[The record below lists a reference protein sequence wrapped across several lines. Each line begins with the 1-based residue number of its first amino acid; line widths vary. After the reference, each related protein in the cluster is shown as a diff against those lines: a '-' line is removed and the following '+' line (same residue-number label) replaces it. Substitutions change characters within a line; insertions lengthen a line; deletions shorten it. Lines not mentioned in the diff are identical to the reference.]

1 MIKNKST
8 FGIGIL
14 LVMTGTLIG
23 CDSKSTPSDS
33 ASAASSST
41 SISTTLAS
49 EVINF
54 TRMPSAVCSNQ
65 SPSGELTATRIEAAN
80 TTRSEPGLYEGPV
93 WIKDALYFSDFTFSA
108 GFPSRIQ
115 KLDSSGK
122 MSVFMEDSG
131 TNGIAADVQ
140 GNLIAGTHKYKSLS
154 KYNINTGERTSVV
167 EKFNENLFNSP
178 NDLAIT
184 KDGVIYFTDPDY
196 QTKAAPGGQDKTR
209 VYRVATDGT
218 VSVVDDTLSNPNGI
232 SLSPDEKTLYV
243 VGNQEAG
250 VLRKYEILDGVPQ
263 MGVTIAEGIN
273 VPDGMA
279 VDCAGNLYVTEHV
292 GKQIRVYTPE
302 GQQIATIKVDAN
314 VTNAAFGGPENKTLF
329 ITGAGAVWKLDLAIS
344 GSAY

>member
-1 MIKNKST
+1 MTKNNANMINGLGLILILST
-8 FGIGIL
+8 AA
-14 LVMTGTLIG
+14 
-23 CDSKSTPSDS
+23 CDSSTKQNQP
-33 ASAASSST
+33 APVAPVEEEKT
-41 SISTTLAS
+41 
-49 EVINF
+49 F
-54 TRMPSAVCSNQ
+54 TFSRMPSGVCSNQ
-65 SPSGELTATRIEAAN
+65 PPSGELVASRIESAN
-80 TTRSEPGLYEGPV
+80 SSQQGFSLYEGPV
-93 WIKDALYFSDFTFSA
+93 WIKDALYFSDFSFTE
-108 GFPSRIQ
+108 GFPSKVQ

-122 MSVFMEDSG
+122 MSVFIEDSG
-131 TNGIAADVQ
+131 TNGLAADSQ
-140 GNLIAGTHKYKSLS
+140 GNLIAGTHKFKSLS
-154 KYNINTGERTSVV
+154 KYNLDTKARESVATT
-167 EKFNENLFNSP
+167 FNDNVFNSP

-184 KDGVIYFTDPDY
+184 KEGVIYFTDPDY

-218 VSVVDDTLSNPNGI
+218 ISVVDDTLSNPNGI

-250 VLRKYEILDGVPQ
+250 VLRKYDIVSGVPQ
-263 MGVTIAEGIN
+263 EGSTIASGLN

-279 VDCAGNLYVTEHV
+279 VDCAGNLYVTEHL

-329 ITGAGAVWKLDLAIS
+329 ITGAGAVWKVDLAIS

>member
-1 MIKNKST
+1 MIKNNST
-8 FGIGIL
+8 IFNGFGFKGL
-14 LVMTGTLIG
+14 GLAVVFSVAA
-23 CDSKSTPSDS
+23 CDSQSTQNPPSP
-33 ASAASSST
+33 ATPAT
-41 SISTTLAS
+41 EKYEISFS
-49 EVINF
+49 
-54 TRMPSAVCSNQ
+54 RMPSGACSNQ
-65 SPSGELTATRIEAAN
+65 PPAGELVATRIEAAN
-80 TTRSEPGLYEGPV
+80 GTRPGLYEGPV
-93 WIKDALYFSDFTFSA
+93 WIKDALYFSDFTFSE

-131 TNGIAADVQ
+131 SNGLAADAQ

-154 KYNINTGERTSVV
+154 KYDLNSRERKSVA
-167 EKFNENLFNSP
+167 EKFNDNVFNSP

-184 KDGVIYFTDPDY
+184 KEGVIYFTDPDY

-218 VSVVDDTLSNPNGI
+218 ISIVDDTLSNPNGI

-250 VLRKYEILDGVPQ
+250 VLRKYDIVSGAPQ
-263 MGVTIAEGIN
+263 EGSTIASGLN

-279 VDCAGNLYVTEHV
+279 VDCAGNIYVTEHL

-329 ITGAGAVWKLDLAIS
+329 ITGAGAVWKIDLAIS